1 MTTERRSRARRAR
14 WAVGVVIAAL
24 ACAGA
29 AQSTTPGANGLIVY
43 GQEVGPEHF
52 ELFTVRP
59 DGTGRRRITRG
70 SASSLNADW
79 APNGR
84 SIVYE
89 IDRASGAAVAVRS
102 SAGGQPR
109 ILTPKGFQGNPSF
122 SPDRKWIV
130 YVREAGG
137 NGIWLMRANGTGL
150 RRLTR
155 NPFAVGVDAGSAAFE
170 CGCDEDPN
178 FSPDGKLVSF
188 VRIKKDREQ
197 QALFVVRRNGTGL
210 RQLTPYS
217 WEVAVKHDWSP
228 DGKLILLTTNADFVQ
243 PGASANMVTIRPD
256 GSGKTEL
263 THFTGGME
271 NAFAGSFSPD
281 GKQIVFRLEDGDTY
295 SLAVADR
302 DGGNVRRLTT
312 GPGKP
317 RFIDWGTSR

>member
-1 MTTERRSRARRAR
+1 MNRI
-14 WAVGVVIAAL
+14 WIVAVLLVVAL
-24 ACAGA
+24 AAAGA
-29 AQSTTPGANGLIVY
+29 ARSTTPGTNGLIVY
-43 GQEVGPEHF
+43 GQEVGPEHSQ
-52 ELFTVRP
+52 LFTIRP
-59 DGTGRRRITRG
+59 DGTGRRQITRG
-70 SASSLNADW
+70 SASSLKADW

-89 IDRASGAAVAVRS
+89 LDRGATAGTAGVAVMP
-102 SAGGQPR
+102 SAGGKPR

-122 SPDRKWIV
+122 SPDGKWIV

-155 NPFAVGVDAGSAAFE
+155 NPFGVGVDTGSGAFE

-178 FSPDGKLVSF
+178 FSPNGKLVSF
-188 VRIKKDREQ
+188 VRIKKDRKL
-197 QALFVVRRNGTGL
+197 QALFVVRRDGTGL

-217 WEVAVKHDWSP
+217 WDVAIKHDWSP
-228 DGKLILLTTNADFVQ
+228 DGKLILLTTNADFVK
-243 PGASANMVTIRPD
+243 PGQSANLVTIRPD

-281 GKQIVFRLEDGDTY
+281 GKQIVFRLEEGDTY
-295 SLAVADR
+295 SVAVADG
-302 DGGNVRRLTT
+302 DGGNVQRLTT
-312 GPGKP
+312 GKDSP
-317 RFIDWGTSR
+317 RFIDWGTHR

>member
-1 MTTERRSRARRAR
+1 MNAKHWTL
-14 WAVGVVIAAL
+14 GVVIAAL

-43 GQEVGPEHF
+43 AQEVRPEHVQ
-52 ELFTVRP
+52 LFTIQP
-59 DGTGRRRITRG
+59 DGTGRRQITRG
-70 SASSLNADW
+70 SASSVNADW

-89 IDRASGAAVAVRS
+89 LDRGATAGTAGVAVM
-102 SAGGQPR
+102 SADGSGRR
-109 ILTPKGFQGNPSF
+109 ILTAKGFQGNPSF
-122 SPDRKWIV
+122 SPDGKWIV

-155 NPFAVGVDAGSAAFE
+155 NPFGVGVDTGSGAYE

-178 FSPDGKLVSF
+178 FSPNGKLVSF
-188 VRIKKDREQ
+188 VRIKKDRQQ

-210 RQLTPYS
+210 RKLTPYS
-217 WEVAVKHDWSP
+217 WDVAIKHDWSP
-228 DGKLILLTTNADFVQ
+228 DGKLILLTTNADFVK
-243 PGASANMVTIRPD
+243 PGQSANLVTIRPD

-281 GKQIVFRLEDGDTY
+281 GKQIVFRLEEAETY

-312 GPGKP
+312 GKDRP
-317 RFIDWGTSR
+317 RFIDWGTYR